1 MTIISLTRGEESYE
15 VPDRLPVLP
24 LREVVVFPY
33 MVVPLLVGRPGS
45 LGAMEAA
52 LADDRWVFLVAQR
65 DGDVQEPAAADL
77 YRVGVVGR
85 VLQIS
90 RMANGTTKVLLE
102 GVARARVT
110 RYSPNDMFLRA
121 TIAPLPFAEGE
132 AIENESTAVASVA
145 TGTPNDDIAA
155 EAGEDA
161 LTRRVTSLFEEYV
174 TLHRRLPGEVL
185 SLVQGSEAR
194 ERQAFAVAAHM
205 LVRTEQRQQLLESD
219 TMRGLLERLSGILT
233 AEIEILRLE
242 RKIES
247 DVRGSLFQNQREFY
261 LQEQLKAIHKE
272 LGQADGDD
280 LDELEAAIAKKA
292 LPEHALER
300 AERELRKLR
309 RTPGMSPEY
318 TVVRNYLDWLVGLP
332 WSERT
337 DDVLDVAHAQRVL
350 DEDHFGL
357 HDVKDRILDYIAVLA
372 LVGKM
377 EGPILCLVGPPGVG
391 KTSLGRS
398 VARALGR
405 EFARMSLGGVRDE
418 AEIRGHRRTYIG
430 ALPGRVLQ
438 AMRKAKV
445 VNPVILLDEVDKMG
459 QDWRGDPA
467 AALLEVLDPEQNRA
481 FNDHYLEVDYDL
493 SQALFITTA
502 NTLGQIPEPLR
513 DRMEIIRLPGYV
525 DHEKYAIARKYLIPR
540 QLRLHGLDPEKVSIT
555 PEAVAAIARGYTR
568 EAGVR
573 ELERKLARIARKL
586 ARRASA
592 PPPSPP
598 TPSSPPTL
606 SSPRKRG
613 PSFEPGNMDP
623 RLRGDDGH
631 GQVTVDV
638 TDIPDLLG
646 VAPFE
651 DEAFALDD
659 HVGVATGLAYTNT
672 GGDLLEIEI
681 AVVRGRGRLQ
691 LTGTL
696 GDVLKE
702 SAGAALTYARSR
714 AQMLGIDPEFAR
726 GRDIHIHIP
735 AGATP
740 KDGPS
745 AGIAIAT
752 ALVSALT
759 GVPVRGDT
767 AMTGE
772 VTLRGRV
779 LPIGGLKEKLVAA
792 RRSGITR
799 VIIPHGNARELSEVS
814 EDIRDGLEFY
824 SVSTMDQVLDVAL
837 RRAPAEGSIAVAA
850 EGITH

>member
-1 MTIISLTRGEESYE
+1 MTTISLTRGEESYA

-45 LGAMEAA
+45 LGAMESA

-65 DGDVQEPAAADL
+65 DGDVQEPSAADL

-110 RYSPNDMFLRA
+110 RYSPNELFLRA
-121 TIAPLPFAEGE
+121 TIAPLPFAAGAPDSTGE
-132 AIENESTAVASVA
+132 AAVSVA
-145 TGTPNDDIAA
+145 GDGDAGR

-161 LTRRVTSLFEEYV
+161 LARRVGALFEEYV
-174 TLHRRLPGEVL
+174 TLHRRLPGEVVA
-185 SLVQGSEAR
+185 LVQGSEAR
-194 ERQAFAVAAHM
+194 ERQAFAVAAH
-205 LVRTEQRQQLLESD
+205 LLIRTDQRQQLLESSS
-219 TMRGLLERLSGILT
+219 MRSLLDQLSAMLS

-261 LQEQLKAIHKE
+261 LQEQLKAIHRE
-272 LGQADGDD
+272 LGQGEGDD
-280 LDELEAAIAKKA
+280 IEELEAQLATKS
-292 LPEHALER
+292 LPEHARER

-309 RTPGMSPEY
+309 RTPTLSPEY

-357 HDVKDRILDYIAVLA
+357 DDVKDRILDHIAVLA
-372 LVGKM
+372 LVGKL

-398 VARALGR
+398 IARALGR

-467 AALLEVLDPEQNRA
+467 AALLEVLDPEQNKA

-493 SQALFITTA
+493 SQTLFITTA
-502 NTLGQIPEPLR
+502 NSLGQIPEPLR

-525 DHEKYAIARKYLIPR
+525 DHEKYAIARRYLVPR
-540 QLRLHGLDPEKVSIT
+540 QLKLHGLDPEKVSIT

-573 ELERKLARIARKL
+573 ELERRLAKIARKL

-592 PPPSPP
+592 EGH
-598 TPSSPPTL
+598 
-606 SSPRKRG
+606 PRESG
-613 PSFEPGNMDP
+613 DP
-623 RLRGDDGH
+623 ASI
-631 GQVTVDV
+631 TVDV
-638 TDIPDLLG
+638 ADIPELLG

-651 DEAFALDD
+651 DEAAALED

-714 AQMLGIDPEFAR
+714 AHLLGIDPEFAR
-726 GRDIHIHIP
+726 GRDIHVHIP

-792 RRSGITR
+792 RRMGITR
-799 VIIPHGNARELSEVS
+799 IIIPQANAR
-814 EDIRDGLEFY
+814 
-824 SVSTMDQVLDVAL
+824 
-837 RRAPAEGSIAVAA
+837 
-850 EGITH
+850 

>member
-1 MTIISLTRGEESYE
+1 MSLISITRGEESYG

-45 LGAMEAA
+45 LGAIEAA
-52 LADDRWVFLVAQR
+52 LADDRWIFLVAQR

-85 VLQIS
+85 VQQIS

-102 GVARARVT
+102 GTARARVT
-110 RYSPNDMFLRA
+110 RYSPNEMFLRA
-121 TIAPLPFAEGE
+121 TVTPLPFA
-132 AIENESTAVASVA
+132 AKSSAATASVA
-145 TGTPNDDIAA
+145 TVSASIEVISATNGDATG

-161 LTRRVTSLFEEYV
+161 LARRVSALFEEYV
-174 TLHRRLPGEVL
+174 ALHRRLPSEVV

-194 ERQAFAVAAHM
+194 ERQGFAVAAHM
-205 LVRTEQRQQLLESD
+205 LIRTEQRQQLLESES
-219 TMRGLLERLSGILT
+219 MRAMLVRLSGLLA

-261 LQEQLKAIHKE
+261 LQEQLKAIHRE
-272 LGQADGDD
+272 LGQGDGDD
-280 LDELEAAIAKKA
+280 LDEFEATIAKKA
-292 LPEHALER
+292 LPEHARER

-309 RTPGMSPEY
+309 RTPSMSPES
-318 TVVRNYLDWLVGLP
+318 TVGRNYLDWLLALP
-332 WSERT
+332 WTERT

-372 LVGKM
+372 LVGKL

-398 VARALGR
+398 IARALGR

-493 SQALFITTA
+493 SQTLFITTA
-502 NTLGQIPEPLR
+502 NSLGQIPEALR

-540 QLRLHGLDPEKVSIT
+540 QLKLHGLDPEKVSIT

-586 ARRASA
+586 ARRVGA
-592 PPPSPP
+592 
-598 TPSSPPTL
+598 TSSGVATEVTL
-606 SSPRKRG
+606 G
-613 PSFEPGNMDP
+613 V
-623 RLRGDDGH
+623 GDIGE
-631 GQVTVDV
+631 
-638 TDIPDLLG
+638 LLG

-651 DEAFALDD
+651 DEAFSLEDR
-659 HVGVATGLAYTNT
+659 VGVATGLAYTNT
-672 GGDLLEIEI
+672 GGDLLEIEV

-726 GRDIHIHIP
+726 GRDIHLHIP

-792 RRSGITR
+792 RRRGITR
-799 VIIPHGNARELSEVS
+799 VLIPHANARELAEVS
-814 EDIRDGLEFY
+814 EDIRDGLEFHP
-824 SVSTMDQVLDVAL
+824 VSTMDEVLAVAL
-837 RRAPAEGSIAVAA
+837 RSGAAEVGAAVVAEGVR
-850 EGITH
+850 H

>member
-1 MTIISLTRGEESYE
+1 
-15 VPDRLPVLP
+15 
-24 LREVVVFPY
+24 
-33 MVVPLLVGRPGS
+33 
-45 LGAMEAA
+45 
-52 LADDRWVFLVAQR
+52 
-65 DGDVQEPAAADL
+65 
-77 YRVGVVGR
+77 
-85 VLQIS
+85 
-90 RMANGTTKVLLE
+90 
-102 GVARARVT
+102 
-110 RYSPNDMFLRA
+110 
-121 TIAPLPFAEGE
+121 
-132 AIENESTAVASVA
+132 
-145 TGTPNDDIAA
+145 
-155 EAGEDA
+155 
-161 LTRRVTSLFEEYV
+161 
-174 TLHRRLPGEVL
+174 
-185 SLVQGSEAR
+185 
-194 ERQAFAVAAHM
+194 
-205 LVRTEQRQQLLESD
+205 
-219 TMRGLLERLSGILT
+219 
-233 AEIEILRLE
+233 
-242 RKIES
+242 
-247 DVRGSLFQNQREFY
+247 
-261 LQEQLKAIHKE
+261 
-272 LGQADGDD
+272 
-280 LDELEAAIAKKA
+280 
-292 LPEHALER
+292 
-300 AERELRKLR
+300 
-309 RTPGMSPEY
+309 
-318 TVVRNYLDWLVGLP
+318 
-332 WSERT
+332 
-337 DDVLDVAHAQRVL
+337 VLDVSHAQRVL

-357 HDVKDRILDYIAVLA
+357 DDVKDRILDHIAVLA
-372 LVGKM
+372 LVGKL

-398 VARALGR
+398 IARALGR

-467 AALLEVLDPEQNRA
+467 AALLEVLDPEQNKA

-493 SQALFITTA
+493 SQTLFITTA
-502 NTLGQIPEPLR
+502 NSLGQIPEPLR

-525 DHEKYAIARKYLIPR
+525 DHEKYAIARRYLVPR
-540 QLRLHGLDPEKVSIT
+540 QLKLHGLDPEKVSIT

-573 ELERKLARIARKL
+573 ELERKLAKIARKL

-592 PPPSPP
+592 ERH
-598 TPSSPPTL
+598 
-606 SSPRKRG
+606 PRESG
-613 PSFEPGNMDP
+613 DPGSI
-623 RLRGDDGH
+623 
-631 GQVTVDV
+631 TIDV
-638 TDIPDLLG
+638 TDIPELLG

-651 DEAFALDD
+651 DEAATLEDR
-659 HVGVATGLAYTNT
+659 VGVATGLAYTNT

-714 AQMLGIDPEFAR
+714 AHMLGIDPEFAR
-726 GRDIHIHIP
+726 GRDIHVHIP

-792 RRSGITR
+792 RRMGIPR
-799 VIIPHGNARELSEVS
+799 IIIPQANARELSEVS
-814 EDIRDGLEFY
+814 EDIRAGLEFHP
-824 SVSTMDQVLDVAL
+824 VSTMDEVLSVAL
-837 RRAPAEGSIAVAA
+837 RGAPTEVRVEAAAA
-850 EGITH
+850 EITH

>member
-1 MTIISLTRGEESYE
+1 
-15 VPDRLPVLP
+15 
-24 LREVVVFPY
+24 
-33 MVVPLLVGRPGS
+33 
-45 LGAMEAA
+45 
-52 LADDRWVFLVAQR
+52 
-65 DGDVQEPAAADL
+65 
-77 YRVGVVGR
+77 
-85 VLQIS
+85 
-90 RMANGTTKVLLE
+90 
-102 GVARARVT
+102 
-110 RYSPNDMFLRA
+110 
-121 TIAPLPFAEGE
+121 
-132 AIENESTAVASVA
+132 
-145 TGTPNDDIAA
+145 
-155 EAGEDA
+155 
-161 LTRRVTSLFEEYV
+161 
-174 TLHRRLPGEVL
+174 
-185 SLVQGSEAR
+185 
-194 ERQAFAVAAHM
+194 
-205 LVRTEQRQQLLESD
+205 
-219 TMRGLLERLSGILT
+219 
-233 AEIEILRLE
+233 
-242 RKIES
+242 
-247 DVRGSLFQNQREFY
+247 
-261 LQEQLKAIHKE
+261 
-272 LGQADGDD
+272 
-280 LDELEAAIAKKA
+280 
-292 LPEHALER
+292 
-300 AERELRKLR
+300 
-309 RTPGMSPEY
+309 
-318 TVVRNYLDWLVGLP
+318 
-332 WSERT
+332 
-337 DDVLDVAHAQRVL
+337 
-350 DEDHFGL
+350 
-357 HDVKDRILDYIAVLA
+357 
-372 LVGKM
+372 
-377 EGPILCLVGPPGVG
+377 
-391 KTSLGRS
+391 
-398 VARALGR
+398 
-405 EFARMSLGGVRDE
+405 
-418 AEIRGHRRTYIG
+418 
-430 ALPGRVLQ
+430 
-438 AMRKAKV
+438 
-445 VNPVILLDEVDKMG
+445 
-459 QDWRGDPA
+459 
-467 AALLEVLDPEQNRA
+467 
-481 FNDHYLEVDYDL
+481 
-493 SQALFITTA
+493 
-502 NTLGQIPEPLR
+502 
-513 DRMEIIRLPGYV
+513 MEIIRLPGYV

-540 QLRLHGLDPEKVSIT
+540 QLKLHGLDPDKVRIT

-586 ARRASA
+586 ARRANAAAAS
-592 PPPSPP
+592 PSPA
-598 TPSSPPTL
+598 SSPPSS

-613 PSFEPGNMDP
+613 PIFEPGTMDP
-623 RLRGDDGH
+623 RVCGDDGY

-638 TDIPDLLG
+638 ADIPDLLG

-799 VIIPHGNARELSEVS
+799 IIIPHANARELSEIS
-814 EDIRDGLEFY
+814 DDIRDGLEFY

-837 RRAPAEGSIAVAA
+837 RRAPAEGSIAVSA